1 MVYMRVTLPLLR
13 IQPARAPI
21 LRYGVAVLS
30 TTLALIPVL
39 LLPNIAES
47 RLAVFAVA
55 VMVSA
60 WYGGWKPGL
69 VATSFALTVSAYF
82 SFSGE
87 HTPAQYRSTMIRL
100 TLFVVLAMLIC
111 WFNAALRAAQESLRR
126 SEINFR
132 SLVTNAPYGI
142 CRCDS
147 AGQLLDAN
155 PALLAMLG
163 YPSAKEL
170 VGQHLGGL
178 YADTQHWFEL
188 ADFLRSA
195 APFTGLI
202 AEWKRKDGS
211 GTVVRVSGR
220 AVSNGDRGKTFE
232 LFAEDVTERRALEQ
246 QLRQSQKMEAVGRL
260 AGGIAHDFNNLLM
273 VISGYSEFLLDRLG
287 PDPALRGPAQE
298 IASASGSATTLTR
311 QLLAFSRK
319 QMLAPK
325 ILDLNGVVTENLK
338 MLTRVI
344 GEDIDLVMV
353 PAPGLGTVRADAGQI
368 EQVIMNLAVN
378 ARDAMPSGGK
388 LTIETSN
395 VSLDEEYAR
404 FHAPLRPGNYVLLSI
419 SDTGAGMDS
428 ETQSHIF
435 EPFFT
440 TKGPKGTGLGLS
452 TVYGIVKQSG
462 GYIWVYSEP
471 GKGSTFKIY
480 LPRVAE
486 TVESPAQ
493 VIVPAESAAT
503 EPGTETIL
511 LVEDEANLR
520 YLARQYLE
528 KQGYRVIEAADGA
541 VAMQI
546 AVAHDKMIHLL
557 LTDVIMP
564 GMNGRELAQRISE
577 IRPNVKVLYM
587 SGYTENVIGRNGTLD
602 AGVTLLQK
610 PFTLRDLKSK
620 VREVLDTN
628 PISPEVVMSVHT
640 AHAKASHPQLP
651 LSRAQRFQLH
661 LPLKYRRLDEEKW
674 HDGETRNISRSG
686 LLFQAEDL
694 LQPNVILEIN
704 LVLPAEIAGLS
715 AYRSG
720 LPGRS
725 CANGKRQT
733 ARKCRPPWPQK
744 FFSITSST
752 DRSCR
757 GLKSSCEHPVPSK
770 TGFLGTRYWVLATR
784 CQLFPQRIHFLS
796 HRVLQL
802 FDPFAGHG

>member
-1 MVYMRVTLPLLR
+1 MRVTLPLLR
-13 IQPARAPI
+13 IPPARAPI

-30 TTLALIPVL
+30 TTLALIPAV
-39 LLPNIAES
+39 LLPNITES

-87 HTPAQYRSTMIRL
+87 HTPAQFRSTMLRL
-100 TLFVVLAMLIC
+100 ALFVTLAALIC
-111 WFNAALRAAQESLRR
+111 WFNAALRAAQDGLRR

-142 CRCDS
+142 CRCNDK
-147 AGQLLDAN
+147 GQLLDVN

-163 YPSAKEL
+163 YPNAAEL
-170 VGQHLGGL
+170 VGKHLASL
-178 YADTQHWFEL
+178 YADTQQWFVL
-188 ADFLRSA
+188 ADRLRSA
-195 APFTGLI
+195 APFNGVVV
-202 AEWKRKDGS
+202 EWVRKDS
-211 GTVVRVSGR
+211 RATEIRVSGR
-220 AVSNGDRGKTFE
+220 AVSDRGKERTFE

-246 QLRQSQKMEAVGRL
+246 QLQQSQKMEAVGRL

-287 PDPALRGPAQE
+287 PEPSLRAPAQE
-298 IASASGSATTLTR
+298 IAGAAVRASALTR

-325 ILDLNGVVTENLK
+325 ILDLNSVVTENLK
-338 MLTRVI
+338 MLTRMI

-353 PAPGLGTVRADAGQI
+353 PAAGLGPVRADAGQI

-395 VSLDEEYAR
+395 ATLDEDQAR
-404 FHAPLRPGNYVLLSI
+404 LHPPLTPGNYVMLTI

-428 ETQSHIF
+428 ETQSRIF

-440 TKGPKGTGLGLS
+440 TKGTKGTGLGLS

-462 GYIWVYSEP
+462 GYIWVHSEP
-471 GKGSTFKIY
+471 GKGTSFKIY

-486 TVESPAQ
+486 AIQSPIPAS
-493 VIVPAESAAT
+493 VVPEAFTGA
-503 EPGTETIL
+503 PGTETIL

-520 YLARQYLE
+520 YLARQFLE
-528 KQGYRVIEAADGA
+528 KQGYRVLDAADGA
-541 VAMQI
+541 LAMQ
-546 AVAHDKMIHLL
+546 VAQAHQGVIHLL

-564 GMNGRELAQRISE
+564 GMNGRELAQRVLQL
-577 IRPNVKVLYM
+577 RPGIKVLYM

-602 AGVTLLQK
+602 AGVRLLQK
-610 PFTLRDLKSK
+610 PFTLRDLKNK
-620 VREVLDTN
+620 VREVLDSV
-628 PISPEVVMSVHT
+628 PLPAESAAMSLQ
-640 AHAKASHPQLP
+640 ADHARSSQYLP
-651 LSRAQRFQLH
+651 LSRAQRFQIH
-661 LPLKYRRLDEEKW
+661 LPLKYRRIDEEKW

-686 LLFQAEDL
+686 LLFEAEDF
-694 LQPNVILEIN
+694 LQPNVQLEIN

-715 AYRSG
+715 A
-720 LPGRS
+720 
-725 CANGKRQT
+725 T
-733 ARKCRPPWPQK
+733 EVV
-744 FFSITSST
+744 
-752 DRSCR
+752 CR
-757 GLKSSCEHPVPSK
+757 GEIVRTVQSAEDGLTPA
-770 TGFLGTRYWVLATR
+770 LAAKILQYR
-784 CQLFPQRIHFLS
+784 FQHGSQLPR
-796 HRVLQL
+796 
-802 FDPFAGHG
+802 A

>member
-1 MVYMRVTLPLLR
+1 MRVTLPLLR
-13 IQPARAPI
+13 IQPARASI

-111 WFNAALRAAQESLRR
+111 WFNAALRGAQEGLRR

-155 PALLAMLG
+155 PALLTMLG
-163 YPSAKEL
+163 FSSSKEL
-170 VGQHLGGL
+170 AGKHLGAL
-178 YADTQHWFEL
+178 YADAQQWFQL
-188 ADFLRSA
+188 ADYLLSA
-195 APFTGLI
+195 TPFNGLI
-202 AEWKRKDGS
+202 VEWKRKDGT

-220 AVSNGDRGKTFE
+220 AVSDGKKGRTFE

-260 AGGIAHDFNNLLM
+260 AGGVAHDFNNLLM

-287 PDPALRGPAQE
+287 PDLALRGPAQE
-298 IASASGSATTLTR
+298 IASAAVRATSLTR

-325 ILDLNGVVTENLK
+325 ILDLNSVVTENLK
-338 MLTRVI
+338 MLNRMI
-344 GEDIDLVMV
+344 GEDVELVMV
-353 PAPGLGTVRADAGQI
+353 PAAELGTVRADAGQI

-378 ARDAMPSGGK
+378 ARDAMPAGGK

-395 VSLDEEYAR
+395 VSLDEDYAR
-404 FHAPLRPGNYVLLSI
+404 FHAPLRPGNYVMLAI

-440 TKGPKGTGLGLS
+440 TKGMKGTGLGLS

-462 GYIWVYSEP
+462 GYIWVYSEA
-471 GKGSTFKIY
+471 GKGTTFKVY

-486 TVESPAQ
+486 TVETPAQ
-493 VIVPAESAAT
+493 VAIPAEAAAT

-520 YLARQYLE
+520 YLARQFLE
-528 KQGYRVIEAADGA
+528 KQGYRVVEAADGA
-541 VAMQI
+541 AAMQI
-546 AVAHDKMIHLL
+546 AVAHEGVIHLL

-587 SGYTENVIGRNGTLD
+587 SGYTENVIGSNGTLD
-602 AGVTLLQK
+602 AGVRLLQK
-610 PFTLRDLKSK
+610 PFSLRDLKSK
-620 VREVLDTN
+620 VREVLDST
-628 PISPEVVMSVHT
+628 PFPLEAAMSVHT
-640 AHAKASHPQLP
+640 AHAKATQGLHQLP
-651 LSRAQRFQLH
+651 SSRAQRFQLH

-674 HDGETRNISRSG
+674 HSGETKNISRSG
-686 LLFQAEDL
+686 LLFQAEDP

-715 AYRSG
+715 PTEVICKGEVVRTVESNGEKMPPALAAKILQYHFQHGSQ
-720 LPGRS
+720 LPR
-725 CANGKRQT
+725 A
-733 ARKCRPPWPQK
+733 
-744 FFSITSST
+744 
-752 DRSCR
+752 
-757 GLKSSCEHPVPSK
+757 
-770 TGFLGTRYWVLATR
+770 
-784 CQLFPQRIHFLS
+784 
-796 HRVLQL
+796 
-802 FDPFAGHG
+802 

>member
-1 MVYMRVTLPLLR
+1 MRVTLPLLS
-13 IQPARAPI
+13 IPPTRAPI

-30 TTLALIPVL
+30 TTLALIPAL
-39 LLPNIAES
+39 LLPNITES

-82 SFSGE
+82 SFSSE
-87 HTPAQYRSTMIRL
+87 QTPAQFRSTMLRL
-100 TLFVVLAMLIC
+100 ALFVVLAALIC

-142 CRCDS
+142 CRCNA
-147 AGQLLDAN
+147 AGQLLDVN
-155 PALLAMLG
+155 PALLAILG
-163 YPSAKEL
+163 YSSAQEL
-170 VGQHLGGL
+170 VGKHLGEL
-178 YADTQHWFEL
+178 YADTHQWFEL
-188 ADFLRSA
+188 ADHLHSA
-195 APFTGLI
+195 APFNGLM
-202 AEWKRKDGS
+202 AEWKRNDGIN
-211 GTVVRVSGR
+211 TVLRVSGR
-220 AVSNGDRGKTFE
+220 AVCDGDKKTAFE
-232 LFAEDVTERRALEQ
+232 LFIEDVTERRALEQ
-246 QLRQSQKMEAVGRL
+246 QLQQSQKMEAVGRL

-298 IASASGSATTLTR
+298 IAGASQRASSLTR

-344 GEDIDLVMV
+344 GEDIDLLMV
-353 PAPGLGTVRADAGQI
+353 PASSLGAVRADAGQI
-368 EQVIMNLAVN
+368 DQVIMNLAVN

-395 VSLDEEYAR
+395 VSLDEDYAR
-404 FHAPLRPGNYVLLSI
+404 FHAPLRAGDYVMLSI
-419 SDTGAGMDS
+419 SDTGLGMDS

-486 TVESPAQ
+486 RVEPAQ
-493 VIVPAESAAT
+493 VVVPEEPAVT

-511 LVEDEANLR
+511 LAEDEANLR
-520 YLARQYLE
+520 YLARQFLE

-546 AVAHDKMIHLL
+546 AVAHEGIIHLL

-577 IRPNVKVLYM
+577 IRPNTKVLYM
-587 SGYTENVIGRNGTLD
+587 SGYTENVIGHNGTLD
-602 AGVTLLQK
+602 ADVRLLQK

-620 VREVLDTN
+620 VREVLDSTLF
-628 PISPEVVMSVHT
+628 PQETAKSVKSAYAAAGRSPEQP
-640 AHAKASHPQLP
+640 A
-651 LSRAQRFQLH
+651 LSRAPRFQLN

-674 HDGETRNISRSG
+674 HEGETRNISRSG
-686 LLFQAEDL
+686 LLFQADDFLQPDL
-694 LQPNVILEIN
+694 LQPNVQLEIN

-715 AYRSG
+715 
-720 LPGRS
+720 P
-725 CANGKRQT
+725 T
-733 ARKCRPPWPQK
+733 EVV
-744 FFSITSST
+744 
-752 DRSCR
+752 CR
-757 GLKSSCEHPVPSK
+757 GQIVRTVQPSGEK
-770 TGFLGTRYWVLATR
+770 MPPALAAKILQYHFQHGTHLPRA
-784 CQLFPQRIHFLS
+784 
-796 HRVLQL
+796 
-802 FDPFAGHG
+802 

>member
-1 MVYMRVTLPLLR
+1 MPDMRVTLPLLR
-13 IQPARAPI
+13 IKPARAPI

-30 TTLALIPVL
+30 TTLALIPAV
-39 LLPNIAES
+39 LLPNITES

-87 HTPAQYRSTMIRL
+87 RTPAQFRSTMMRL
-100 TLFVVLAMLIC
+100 ALFVVLAALIC
-111 WFNAALRAAQESLRR
+111 WFNAALRATQEGLRR
-126 SEINFR
+126 SEMNFR

-147 AGQLLDAN
+147 TGQLLDVN

-163 YPSAKEL
+163 YSSARDL
-170 VGQHLGGL
+170 VGTHLGAL
-178 YADTQHWFEL
+178 YPDTYQWFEL
-188 ADFLRSA
+188 ADCLQSA
-195 APFTGLI
+195 APFNGLI
-202 AEWKRKDGS
+202 AEWKRKDGV

-220 AVSNGDRGKTFE
+220 AVSYGDKERAFE

-246 QLRQSQKMEAVGRL
+246 QLQQSQKMEAVGRL

-298 IASASGSATTLTR
+298 IAGASQRASSLTR

-325 ILDLNGVVTENLK
+325 ILDLNEVVTENLK

-344 GEDIDLVMV
+344 GEDIDLLMV
-353 PAPGLGTVRADAGQI
+353 PAAVLGSVRADAGQI
-368 EQVIMNLAVN
+368 DQVIMNLALN

-404 FHAPLRPGNYVLLSI
+404 FHAPLRPGDYVMLSI
-419 SDTGAGMDS
+419 SDTGLGMDS

-440 TKGPKGTGLGLS
+440 TKGTKGTGLGLS
-452 TVYGIVKQSG
+452 TVYGIIKQSG
-462 GYIWVYSEP
+462 GYIWVSSES
-471 GKGSTFKIY
+471 GKGTTFKIY

-486 TVESPAQ
+486 RAETLAQ
-493 VIVPAESAAT
+493 VVSSEEAVFT

-511 LVEDEANLR
+511 LAEDEANLR
-520 YLARQYLE
+520 YLARQFLE
-528 KQGYRVIEAADGA
+528 KQGYKVIEAADGA

-546 AVAHDKMIHLL
+546 AVAHEGVIHLL

-577 IRPNVKVLYM
+577 IRPQTKVLYM
-587 SGYTENVIGRNGTLD
+587 SGYTENVIGHDGTLD
-602 AGVTLLQK
+602 AGVSLLQK

-620 VREVLDTN
+620 VREVLDST
-628 PISPEVVMSVHT
+628 PVLREVDMPVQT
-640 AHAKASHPQLP
+640 ARASTRQRSEQSA
-651 LSRAQRFQLH
+651 LSRAPRFQLH
-661 LPLKYRRLDEEKW
+661 LPLKYRLLDEEKW

-694 LQPNVILEIN
+694 LQPNVQLEIN

-715 AYRSG
+715 
-720 LPGRS
+720 P
-725 CANGKRQT
+725 T
-733 ARKCRPPWPQK
+733 EVV
-744 FFSITSST
+744 
-752 DRSCR
+752 CR
-757 GLKSSCEHPVPSK
+757 GQIVRTVKSAGEEMHPALAAK
-770 TGFLGTRYWVLATR
+770 ILQYHFQHGTQIPRA
-784 CQLFPQRIHFLS
+784 
-796 HRVLQL
+796 
-802 FDPFAGHG
+802 